1 MTLLNVGA
9 NFQGSVYMRRIT
21 SKKKETRFD
30 RDKGMWW
37 YAIISCVL
45 LALAMYLF

>member
-1 MTLLNVGA
+1 MIENDD
-9 NFQGSVYMRRIT
+9 
-21 SKKKETRFD
+21 FD
-30 RDKGMWW
+30 PDKGMWW